1 MAESGV
7 IREFLVSL
15 GFKIDAASQKKFVDG
30 IDGATKKTEKLA
42 KANDDA
48 GKSVL
53 KFGGAILTVGAL
65 VGRSALNF
73 AGKLEDLHFEAKRT
87 GAAASS
93 LKAMANAAQDVGVT
107 AQEAL
112 SSVEGVA
119 RFMRNNPGGESYIQN
134 LGVQT
139 RKANG
144 ELRDT
149 VDIVNDIG
157 KELAKRPVYNAVQY
171 GQMIGINENHLL
183 GMRNQ
188 DYWTEFQK
196 SREAFIRSGVD
207 KQSDQAHG
215 AMKWWRDLK
224 ENVEGTLGPTGTWAA
239 STALSVGGGV
249 LSYQAAKSIATKML
263 GSAAGA
269 AAPAVGAAAGG
280 AGAAGATGG
289 WLSRFLPWLGKVGG
303 EAALMLYSPDTNK
316 GEKEELER
324 RRSMPPTITD
334 GGRPKQPSTQ
344 ESGDKRLPRGIRNN
358 NPGNLNYAGQ
368 AGATKESGPGGR
380 FAVFK
385 TAEEGLEAL
394 AVQIKRYANAGMDSI
409 RSIVEK
415 YAPKGENNTEAYIAN
430 VAKKFGVSDTTRL
443 DFSNKDTLANMM
455 SAITQYENGR
465 NPYTRDMIIAAAAK
479 GAEHTG
485 KFGGPVKFEQKTEIK
500 VIGASEPSRVADEV
514 ARRQGDLNEDM
525 YRNLTNASS

>member
-1 MAESGV
+1 MTESGM
-7 IREFLVSL
+7 IREFLVGL
-15 GFKIDAASQKKFVDG
+15 GFKIDAASQKKFVEG
-30 IDGATKKTEKLA
+30 VDGATKKTEKLA

-53 KFGGAILTVGAL
+53 KFGGAVLTVGGL
-65 VGRSALNF
+65 IGRSALNF
-73 AGKLEDLHFEAKRT
+73 AGKLEDLHFAAKRT

-149 VDIVNDIG
+149 VDIVNDLG
-157 KELAKRPVYNAVQY
+157 KELSKRPVYNAVQY
-171 GQMIGINENHLL
+171 GQLIGINENHLL

-188 DYWTEFQK
+188 EYWTEFQK
-196 SREAFIRSGVD
+196 SRENFIRSGVD
-207 KQSDQAHG
+207 KQSDQAHSG
-215 AMKWWRDLK
+215 MKQWRDLK
-224 ENVEGTLGPTGTWAA
+224 ENIEGILGPTGTWAA
-239 STALSVGGGV
+239 GTALQIGGTV
-249 LSYQAAKSIATKML
+249 LGYQAAKSIAAKMF
-263 GSAAGA
+263 GRAAPAAAAAVPEAVAPAAGA
-269 AAPAVGAAAGG
+269 A
-280 AGAAGATGG
+280 GG
-289 WLSRFLPWLGKVGG
+289 WLSKFLPWAARFSAGLG
-303 EAALMLYSPDTNK
+303 LMLYSPGTNK

-324 RRSMPPTITD
+324 RRAMPPTITN
-334 GGRPKQPSTQ
+334 GGQTQRPSAPKVA
-344 ESGDKRLPRGIRNN
+344 DKRLPRGIRNN
-358 NPGNLNYAGQ
+358 NPGNLNYVGQ
-368 AGATKESGPGGR
+368 TGATKESGPGGR
-380 FAVFK
+380 FAVFE
-385 TAEEGLEAL
+385 TAEAGLEAL

-409 RSIVEK
+409 RAIVEK

-443 DFSNKDTLANMM
+443 DFANKETMANMM
-455 SAITQYENGR
+455 SAITQYENGQ
-465 NPYTRDMIIAAAAK
+465 NPYTRDMIIAAAAR

-485 KFGGPVKFEQKTEIK
+485 KFGGPVKIEQKTEIK
-500 VIGASEPSRVADEV
+500 VIGASNPSRVAEEV
-514 ARRQGDLNEDM
+514 ARRQEDVNEDL
-525 YRNLTNASS
+525 YRNLANASS